1 MLDKKNSWQL
11 CPVLCLG
18 TAVKSW
24 ETDILKYQHFPVFGY
39 F

>member
-1 MLDKKNSWQL
+1 MAVRPL
-11 CPVLCLG
+11 LCLG

-24 ETDILKYQHFPVFGY
+24 ERDILKYQHFPVFGY